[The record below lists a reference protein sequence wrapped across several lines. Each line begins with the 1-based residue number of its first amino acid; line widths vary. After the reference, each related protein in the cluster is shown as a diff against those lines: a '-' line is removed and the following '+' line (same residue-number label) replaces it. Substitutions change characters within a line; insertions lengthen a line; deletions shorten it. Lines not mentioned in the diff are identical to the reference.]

1 MKKWA
6 NIPPFYF
13 YKLHIMKIFLIL
25 SIILVA
31 SLLLFQLYLLV
42 ASYTSETQNY
52 QMVFKGKDFEIRF
65 YPAVAMATIN
75 SSAKTYQDLGSS
87 GFGKLA
93 NYIFGGNESNLRIA
107 MTSPVHM
114 DINDYTSSMS
124 FVMPAKYVQ
133 GNLPKPLNA
142 EVMLETIAD
151 EYVAVVGFG
160 GFASED
166 DIKRNT
172 RKLEKILKTSSI
184 AYYGSFRI
192 LGYNPPYQLLGR
204 KNEII
209 VNVNWGSR

>member
-1 MKKWA
+1 
-6 NIPPFYF
+6 
-13 YKLHIMKIFLIL
+13 MKILLII
-25 SIILVA
+25 SIILVV

-42 ASYTSETQNY
+42 TSYTSETQNY

-65 YPAVAMATIN
+65 YPAVTMATIN
-75 SSAKTYQDLGSS
+75 STAKTYQELGST

-93 NYIFGGNESNLRIA
+93 EYIFGGNESNLRIA

-133 GNLPKPLNA
+133 ENLPRPMNT

-151 EYVAVVGFG
+151 EYVAAVGFG

-166 DIKRNT
+166 DIKINT
-172 RKLEKILKTSSI
+172 RKLEKILKASSI

-192 LGYNPPYQLLGR
+192 LGYNPPYQLIGR